1 MASSPITPIYLID
14 GTFVQTL
21 HMNISLVGKTALV
34 CGSTQ
39 GIGLAIV
46 TELALLGATCIL
58 MARNED
64 ALKKVVAGLDKTN
77 GQQHSIV
84 VADFAENASVRK
96 GIETLVATHA
106 IDILINNT
114 GGPAPGPLTEATPG
128 ELEAAFRQHILNYQT
143 LAQAVLPGMKRA
155 SFGRIVNIVSTSVK
169 IPIANLGV
177 SNTIRAATAAWAKTL
192 SLEVAQFGITVNNI
206 LPGYTMTQR
215 LESLLTAN
223 ASKSGVTKEELS
235 QRMKLQIPA
244 RRFGEASEIAAVAAF
259 LASPAAAYVNGVN
272 LPVDG
277 GSTGAF

>member
-1 MASSPITPIYLID
+1 
-14 GTFVQTL
+14 
-21 HMNISLVGKTALV
+21 
-34 CGSTQ
+34 
-39 GIGLAIV
+39 
-46 TELALLGATCIL
+46 

-64 ALKKVVAGLDKTN
+64 SLRKATAGLDSAS
-77 GQQHSIV
+77 GQQHSFV
-84 VADFAENASVRK
+84 VADFADNESVRK
-96 GIETLVATHA
+96 GIEKVVAA
-106 IDILINNT
+106 QPVSILINNT
-114 GGPAPGPLTEATPG
+114 GGPAPGPLTEATTG
-128 ELEAAFRQHILNYQT
+128 ELEAAFRQHILNYQV

-169 IPIANLGV
+169 VPIANLGV
-177 SNTIRAATAAWAKTL
+177 SNTIRAATAGWAKTL

-215 LESLLTAN
+215 LESLVTGN
-223 ASKSGVTKEELS
+223 ASKAGVTKDELS

-259 LASPAAAYVNGVN
+259 LASPAASYVNGVN

>member
-1 MASSPITPIYLID
+1 
-14 GTFVQTL
+14 
-21 HMNISLVGKTALV
+21 MNISLTGKTALV

-39 GIGLAIV
+39 GIGLAIA

-64 ALKKVVAGLDKTN
+64 SLKKAIAGLDRAG
-77 GQQHSIV
+77 GQQHSFV
-84 VADFAENASVRK
+84 VADFASNDSVSK
-96 GIETLVATHA
+96 AIEKLIAA
-106 IDILINNT
+106 QSIGILINNT
-114 GGPAPGPLTEATPG
+114 GGPPPGPMTEATPG
-128 ELEAAFRQHILNYQT
+128 ELEAAFRQHILNYQVLT
-143 LAQAVLPGMKRA
+143 QAVLPGMKRA

-169 IPIANLGV
+169 IPIANLGI

-215 LESLLTAN
+215 LESLVINN
-223 ASKSGVTKEELS
+223 ASKAGVTKDELS

-259 LASPAAAYVNGVN
+259 LASPAASYVNGVN